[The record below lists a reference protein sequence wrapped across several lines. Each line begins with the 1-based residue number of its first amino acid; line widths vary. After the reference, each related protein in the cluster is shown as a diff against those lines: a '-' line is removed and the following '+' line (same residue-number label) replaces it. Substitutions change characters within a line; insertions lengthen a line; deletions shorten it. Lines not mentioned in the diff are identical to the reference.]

1 MSEEKKINVRQ
12 IADNI
17 GKAAAA
23 ASDHVSKGAVAVAD
37 KTKEIVSKSQEAVL
51 NAVDQNG
58 NGEIDIEDIIV
69 MGLRVPGIR
78 IDRSDFLQAEL
89 QSKFP

>member
-1 MSEEKKINVRQ
+1 MAEEKKFDVRK

-37 KTKEIVSKSQEAVL
+37 KTKEVAAKSQEAIL
-51 NAVDQNG
+51 NAMD
-58 NGEIDIEDIIV
+58 
-69 MGLRVPGIR
+69 
-78 IDRSDFLQAEL
+78 
-89 QSKFP
+89 